1 MEVEDEQGA
10 QEKKDTQSH
19 LVFITETYYKT
30 SDQQLSMNSRGF
42 YLCGVENV
50 RVQYECHQQVTDLR
64 MTLMKVA

>member
-30 SDQQLSMNSRGF
+30 SDQ
-42 YLCGVENV
+42 
-50 RVQYECHQQVTDLR
+50 
-64 MTLMKVA
+64 